1 MWTLTF
7 LIMENYTIIG
17 WPEIQD
23 YMDKPGFEENS
34 ALINQNDKI
43 DIGSC
48 TYLISNEWLE
58 NL

>member
-1 MWTLTF
+1 MDSYF

-34 ALINQNDKI
+34 TIILINEKI
-43 DIGSC
+43 GIGSC